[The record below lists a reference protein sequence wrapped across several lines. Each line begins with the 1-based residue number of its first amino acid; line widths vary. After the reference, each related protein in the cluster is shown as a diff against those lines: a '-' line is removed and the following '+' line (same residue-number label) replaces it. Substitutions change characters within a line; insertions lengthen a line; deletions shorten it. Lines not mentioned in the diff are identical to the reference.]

1 MTGAAEKIKDAVK
14 GGHHDTAAKNES
26 AACED
31 RGAQHHTGHAHH
43 DPEPEAK
50 KATSAAGNYPYW
62 GNLPRDGQGHGSG
75 IDSREHQHGHSG
87 AGAGALATGAG
98 SGAAGAGYLPSKDTR
113 DLNTR
118 EQDPLYASTRDH
130 PTGDRNTG
138 SNSHRREEEALA
150 GGAGIAGAGYLA
162 SRDRDDRKDE
172 RHPATSSAPVTQ
184 STTTA
189 ASSSRHDPQRETQQ
203 ATSAAGNYPHSN
215 EKGDRRKEEEYLGA
229 GAGAAGLAGAGY
241 LATRDRKD
249 ENPTSDSKRVAF
261 SGNTAA
267 PGTQTTT
274 GAPSSGQHHH
284 DPEIDAQK
292 ATSAAGNYPHWGGEH
307 NKRDEERLGAG
318 AGAAGLAGA
327 GYYGSKKLDERKD
340 AHQSYPS
347 RETNTTTSTGA
358 PGSFSQLDETRNVNP
373 SASTQSGAYP
383 TGNDNSYRKEEGAL
397 AGMVGLGA
405 AGMAGNEEKKR
416 HHYRNSGG
424 QADLAATSRNNGL
437 DERRQE
443 PALGGTS
450 DLGQT
455 GYAGTGDRHAGTA
468 TGTNPTG
475 HTGHNHRR
483 EEEALAGTAGL
494 GAAGYA
500 GAEAK
505 KHHDEKKYAGGQT
518 GFPEYNSSE
527 LTPAQLAAQSAWNQ
541 QNPGS
546 TSSDAYPES
555 GNNNLRSD
563 LEYAG
568 AGAGVGAGAAGL
580 ASKHGQGR
588 DYGESPRTYGSEGAG
603 YAPSGQIGVAKS
615 SGLES
620 TREPGLAS
628 GSTGGLGRSG
638 QQSKPVLHR
647 CEQCG
652 HDNDISRYFNK
663 AESYLPG
670 Q

>member
-1 MTGAAEKIKDAVK
+1 MTGAAENIKDAVK
-14 GGHHDTAAKNES
+14 GGHHDTATKNES

-62 GNLPRDGQGHGSG
+62 GNLPREGQGHGSG
-75 IDSREHQHGHSG
+75 SESREHQHGHSG
-87 AGAGALATGAG
+87 AGAGAT
-98 SGAAGAGYLPSKDTR
+98 GAGYLPSKDTR
-113 DLNTR
+113 DLHTR

-130 PTGDRNTG
+130 ATSDRNTG
-138 SNSHRREEEALA
+138 NNSHRREEEALA
-150 GGAGIAGAGYLA
+150 GGTGLAGAGYLA
-162 SRDRDDRKDE
+162 SRDRDDRQDE

-184 STTTA
+184 SSTTA
-189 ASSSRHDPQRETQQ
+189 TSSSYRDPQREAQQ
-203 ATSAAGNYPHSN
+203 ATGAAGNYPQSSD
-215 EKGDRRKEEEYLGA
+215 KGDRRKEEEYLGA
-229 GAGAAGLAGAGY
+229 GAGAAGPAG
-241 LATRDRKD
+241 
-249 ENPTSDSKRVAF
+249 V
-261 SGNTAA
+261 
-267 PGTQTTT
+267 
-274 GAPSSGQHHH
+274 
-284 DPEIDAQK
+284 
-292 ATSAAGNYPHWGGEH
+292 
-307 NKRDEERLGAG
+307 
-318 AGAAGLAGA
+318 

-347 RETNTTTSTGA
+347 RETNPTTSTGT

-383 TGNDNSYRKEEGAL
+383 TGNDNSHRKEDGAL

-424 QADLAATSRNNGL
+424 QAELASTGHNNGL
-437 DERRQE
+437 AERRQE

-450 DLGQT
+450 GLGQT
-455 GYAGTGDRHAGTA
+455 GYTGTGDRHAGTA

-475 HTGHNHRR
+475 HTGHSHRR

-500 GAEAK
+500 GAGAK
-505 KHHDEKKYAGGQT
+505 KRHDEKKYAGEQT

-546 TSSDAYPES
+546 TSADAYPES
-555 GNNNLRSD
+555 RNNNPRSD
-563 LEYAG
+563 QEYAG
-568 AGAGVGAGAAGL
+568 AGAGAAGL

-588 DYGESPRTYGSEGAG
+588 DYEERPRTYGSEGAG
-603 YAPSGQIGVAKS
+603 YAPSG
-615 SGLES
+615 LES
-620 TREPGLAS
+620 TREPGLTS
-628 GSTGGLGRSG
+628 GSTGALGRSG
-638 QQSKPVLHR
+638 QQSKPVLHK